1 MEQIYYTQCPVGYGL
16 GASNG
21 FQVKRMSRG
30 YPMSGDFRHL
40 AMKAYPGG
48 ARTLAPPALR
58 YRKDG
63 EFAEIAWLTPRPNEY
78 ETERGLWGRPGGHF
92 AHGLRLPLT
101 DLKSI
106 KSWPA
111 GLFDAALWARSDREP
126 SRGRPPL
133 EVEFSASSLNWPPSF
148 AEVAPLAKG
157 WDPESLSRLLTAT
170 AKVAREGR
178 TLFLVDQPERLGPW
192 IALLTF
198 AFPERLRA
206 DLTFSTYH
214 DRPEELLGYRIS
226 GTTPLARPNKAA
238 LTAQGI
244 VADLTLGTFEPKVE
258 PEPWARTLSGWLT
271 RPDAVEEADW
281 SATDARARDARW
293 APGPE
298 SAWSQESLRSLHDYP
313 SLMRTREAPR
323 SEAAWKSL
331 SEFLGWILRAGLGEE
346 WARSRSPGWWRE
358 AIEAADPADRAEA
371 RAALVA
377 HATLREAWRGD
388 ATPSAWGE
396 VVAACFREAE
406 AEARD
411 ESIVALLGAAPQ
423 SARPAFAR
431 SLLAGLTPEGADS
444 ALAHL
449 RADPSV
455 DRAMLLPLEA
465 SASVAAI
472 LQGVEGADLPALVE
486 EARDWPGATS
496 ALLDAV
502 EAGIGQR
509 PDLLASFTTLASNAF
524 DLESGEGIAWALRR
538 GELAQAW
545 LSPALRPLFAEP
557 GRRRDWQG
565 LHDRTPEE
573 LRPALARAILAITRD
588 EGLPDPAFRWGI
600 EACLLPLAPRPKH
613 PTWVDDYLRR
623 IPSGLDLLRRLV
635 SPEYRKLGVLAWIDQ
650 ARGRGEVSTE
660 QAARVDACLD
670 YARALKSGDPN
681 ALLKVELPAVPPA
694 ERATLLEQ
702 VLKHVGGATLEGLPF
717 VLEAA
722 RQAWPGAFDAGS
734 PGLRDLAAPLARCLH
749 PLGLSPSS
757 WLDRTRKI
765 VDQLGLRGSPH
776 FGFGPDGLAAELLA
790 ATVRQPEADT
800 WAFRKELLNDDSAWR
815 SLAVD
820 VRLELEGARLDDS
833 SEVLDR
839 WDRQLEK
846 DPGRFFELFLNAAPP
861 DSRARLV
868 TARAADL
875 RTLGRLSWWDHS
887 SQAETL
893 DDFRDGY
900 ARTVPLAPLGEG
912 RLSAVRQWIQGGSG
926 KVADEAGSASL
937 SPRGLA
943 RWRCLEALTLFV
955 NAGEGSEVRWRMI
968 QGWEADLPLGSLPVD
983 DRYRFASWLLLG
995 LEEAEP
1001 WQLSKLI
1008 IWLRRHGMKDPDRLS
1023 RWAEELEG
1031 LVEVPDRARLFRA
1044 RMVSELCGEFRQQ
1057 LREAKARPGPRPD
1070 VG

>member
-92 AHGLRLPLT
+92 AHGLRIPLL
-101 DLKSI
+101 DLKLI
-106 KSWPA
+106 KAWPA
-111 GLFDAALWARSDREP
+111 GLFDASLWARSDPEP
-126 SRGRPPL
+126 SRGRPPQ
-133 EVEFSASSLNWPPSF
+133 EVEFSGASLNRAATFMEIAS
-148 AEVAPLAKG
+148 LAKG
-157 WDPESLSRLLTAT
+157 LDPDRLACLLTAT
-170 AKVAREGR
+170 ARVARDGR
-178 TLFLVDQPERLGPW
+178 TLFLVDQPERLGPLM
-192 IALLTF
+192 ALLTF
-198 AFPERLRA
+198 AFPERLRG

-214 DRPEELLGYRIS
+214 DRPEELPGYRIS
-226 GTTPLARPNKAA
+226 GTTMPCRPNKAA

-244 VADLTLGTFEPKVE
+244 VADLILGTFEPKVE
-258 PEPWARTLSGWLT
+258 PEPWARTLSGWLAH
-271 RPDAVEEADW
+271 PDGVEEADW
-281 SATDARARDARW
+281 SATDARARDARG

-298 SAWSQESLRSLHDYP
+298 TLWSKESLQCLHDYP
-313 SLMRTREAPR
+313 AATRNREAPR
-323 SEAAWKSL
+323 GEAAWRSL
-331 SEFLGWILRAGLGEE
+331 AGFLGWIHGAGLGEE
-346 WARSRSPGWWRE
+346 WVRSRSPDWWRD
-358 AIEAADPADRAEA
+358 AIEAAEPGDRAEA

-377 HATLREAWRGD
+377 HACLREAWRGH
-388 ATPSAWGE
+388 ATPAAWGE
-396 VVAACFREAE
+396 VVAACFREVE
-406 AEARD
+406 PGERD
-411 ESIVALLGAAPQ
+411 RSIVTLLGSAPK

-431 SLLAGLTPEGADS
+431 SLLAGLTPEGAETT
-444 ALAHL
+444 LAHL

-472 LQGVEGADLPALVE
+472 LQGVEGANLPEIVE
-486 EARDWPGATS
+486 EAREWPGATS

-502 EAGIGQR
+502 EAGIASR
-509 PDLLASFTTLASNAF
+509 PDLLENFTPLVSDAF
-524 DLESGEGIAWALRR
+524 RLESGEGIAWALRR
-538 GELAQAW
+538 GELATVW
-545 LSPALRPLFAEP
+545 LSSAFRPLFADP
-557 GRRRDWQG
+557 GRRRDWQD

-588 EGLPDPAFRWGI
+588 EGLPDQAFRWGI

-613 PTWVDDYLRR
+613 SSWANEYLRR

-635 SPEYRKLGVLAWIDQ
+635 APEYRKLGVLAWIDQ
-650 ARGRGEVSTE
+650 ARGRGEVSAE
-660 QAARVDACLD
+660 QGARVDACLD

-681 ALLKVELPAVPPA
+681 ALLKVELPAVPLA
-694 ERATLLEQ
+694 ERATLLDQ
-702 VLKHVGGATLEGLPF
+702 VLKHVGGSKLEGLPF

-734 PGLRDLAAPLARCLH
+734 PGLRDLAAPLARCLQ
-749 PLGLSPSS
+749 PLRLSPSS
-757 WLDRTRKI
+757 WLDRTRRI
-765 VDQLGLRGSPH
+765 LDQLGLQASPQS
-776 FGFGPDGLAAELLA
+776 GFGPDGLAAELFA
-790 ATVRQPEADT
+790 ATVRQPEADI
-800 WAFRKELLNDDSAWR
+800 WAFRKELLNDDLAWR
-815 SLAVD
+815 ALAVD
-820 VRLELEGARLDDS
+820 VRSELEGAALDDS
-833 SEVLDR
+833 PEVLDR
-839 WDRQLEK
+839 WDRQLDK

-861 DSRARLV
+861 HSRARLV

-912 RLSAVRQWIQGGSG
+912 RLSIVRQWIQGSSA
-926 KVADEAGSASL
+926 KVADEDGSVFL

-955 NAGEGSEVRWRMI
+955 NAGEGSKVRWRII
-968 QGWEADLPLGSLPVD
+968 QGWEADLPLGSIPVD
-983 DRYRFASWLLLG
+983 DRYRFASWLILG
-995 LEEAEP
+995 LDEAEP
-1001 WQLSKLI
+1001 WQLSKLVS
-1008 IWLRRHGMKDPDRLS
+1008 WLRKHGMKDSDRLA
-1023 RWAEELEG
+1023 RWAEELDG

-1057 LREAKARPGPRPD
+1057 LREAKSREGPRPNI
-1070 VG
+1070 G